1 MVKNVK
7 GGSGHKSQARKFAST
22 TGPKTQ
28 SKLRISQEED
38 EKYAI
43 ISKVFGNGMC
53 DVLCIDNYTRL
64 CIIRGKFRG
73 RGKRDNTIRPGSWV
87 LVGARSW
94 ASEKEGEKQKCDLL
108 EVYSD
113 LDVERLK
120 KSVHENWT
128 IFTTIDSNAKQIADD
143 KSGFEFNDTSNSEEY
158 ERVMQSL
165 EKGVT
170 TSIGFSATSKE
181 EEVDIDDI

>member
-22 TGPKTQ
+22 TGPKNQ

-53 DVLCIDNYTRL
+53 DVLCIDNYIRL

-128 IFTTIDSNAKQIADD
+128 IFTTTIDSNTKQIADD
-143 KSGFEFNDTSNSEEY
+143 ESGFEFNGFHGTGP
-158 ERVMQSL
+158 RL
-165 EKGVT
+165 AGLPGWRT
-170 TSIGFSATSKE
+170 GGLGFSGAARGIPAPGKLQ
-181 EEVDIDDI
+181 D